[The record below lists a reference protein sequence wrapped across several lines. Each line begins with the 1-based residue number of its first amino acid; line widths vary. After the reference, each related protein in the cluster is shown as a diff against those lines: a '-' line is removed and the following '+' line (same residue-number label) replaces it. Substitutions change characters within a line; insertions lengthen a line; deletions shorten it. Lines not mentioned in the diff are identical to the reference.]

1 MSDNIHLVWLGV
13 AAIAV
18 AAVLTIGTLAAADL
32 LPTRKREPA
41 EAERAEEEVSSPAA
55 GSASRRA

>member
-13 AAIAV
+13 AAVMV

-32 LPTRKREPA
+32 LPKRKRTA
-41 EAERAEEEVSSPAA
+41 TAEEVSSPAP